1 MFSRMLGSPD
11 GRSDIVLKCPNCGT
25 RISGVSED
33 EWGNLYLNNVHLR
46 DAYLRL
52 VEKYEKETG
61 KKYDL
66 DAVMMG

>member
-1 MFSRMLGSPD
+1 M
-11 GRSDIVLKCPNCGT
+11 IKCWNCGA
-25 RISGVSED
+25 RVEGVSED
-33 EWGNLYLNNVHLR
+33 QWGTMYLNNVHLR

-66 DAVMMG
+66 DAIMTG